1 MCVDRHQWRVLVFRL
16 PHTPTLPGRRGF
28 LLRPVARLPR
38 PRVLSTTRKSAT
50 LCPSPLRVLLIG
62 RGFIA
67 PPGDLR
73 CQNSRASS
81 GKAYDLPAC
90 RPASHRFDT
99 AGYWV
104 SLAQAC
110 STLSPMPYS
119 RFAVRYVRRFYLML
133 PPDPSSLT
141 APLPCW
147 CRPSVRSRWAVLLP
161 VDIHQKVGQYAMP
174 STLVRPA
181 HGRAGRSHRVVSS
194 RLAKGPFR
202 FTYLSFANLH
212 PWGTCGRGLHYS
224 TDPRST
230 TEDKAISSQPLAQDR
245 LIALAYNL
253 AFSPLSFRP
262 RGAHCRAPPRACR
275 SCFEACSRIVC
286 CVISIEL
293 RSYS

>member
-1 MCVDRHQWRVLVFRL
+1 M
-16 PHTPTLPGRRGF
+16 
-28 LLRPVARLPR
+28 
-38 PRVLSTTRKSAT
+38 
-50 LCPSPLRVLLIG
+50 
-62 RGFIA
+62 A

-99 AGYWV
+99 AGYRV

-161 VDIHQKVGQYAMP
+161 VDIHQKVSQYAMP
-174 STLVRPA
+174 STLVSPA
-181 HGRAGRSHRVVSS
+181 HEVPG
-194 RLAKGPFR
+194 
-202 FTYLSFANLH
+202 
-212 PWGTCGRGLHYS
+212 
-224 TDPRST
+224 
-230 TEDKAISSQPLAQDR
+230 
-245 LIALAYNL
+245 ALT
-253 AFSPLSFRP
+253 
-262 RGAHCRAPPRACR
+262 
-275 SCFEACSRIVC
+275 
-286 CVISIEL
+286 
-293 RSYS
+293 

>member
-1 MCVDRHQWRVLVFRL
+1 M
-16 PHTPTLPGRRGF
+16 
-28 LLRPVARLPR
+28 
-38 PRVLSTTRKSAT
+38 
-50 LCPSPLRVLLIG
+50 
-62 RGFIA
+62 A

-99 AGYWV
+99 AGYRV

-161 VDIHQKVGQYAMP
+161 VDIHQKVSQYAMP
-174 STLVRPA
+174 STLQGGAPQQGRWGALEGSRQRP
-181 HGRAGRSHRVVSS
+181 
-194 RLAKGPFR
+194 
-202 FTYLSFANLH
+202 FTVGHFPSANL
-212 PWGTCGRGLHYS
+212 
-224 TDPRST
+224 
-230 TEDKAISSQPLAQDR
+230 ISSIR
-245 LIALAYNL
+245 LGLLPA
-253 AFSPLSFRP
+253 R
-262 RGAHCRAPPRACR
+262 
-275 SCFEACSRIVC
+275 
-286 CVISIEL
+286 L
-293 RSYS
+293 RSAEWS

>member
-1 MCVDRHQWRVLVFRL
+1 MCVDRHKWRVLVSRL
-16 PHTPTLPGRRGF
+16 SHTHTLPGRRGF

-50 LCPSPLRVLLIG
+50 LCPYPLRVLLIG

-99 AGYWV
+99 AGYRV

-110 STLSPMPYS
+110 LTLSPMPYS

-174 STLVRPA
+174 STLADPRAHDVPEGAVHEAFTVSGPAQAVEGLPAEPCGDGEGPGRAQGRRGRPA
-181 HGRAGRSHRVVSS
+181 HLLGSQE
-194 RLAKGPFR
+194 R
-202 FTYLSFANLH
+202 FTKVLT
-212 PWGTCGRGLHYS
+212 GKG
-224 TDPRST
+224 
-230 TEDKAISSQPLAQDR
+230 
-245 LIALAYNL
+245 
-253 AFSPLSFRP
+253 
-262 RGAHCRAPPRACR
+262 
-275 SCFEACSRIVC
+275 
-286 CVISIEL
+286 
-293 RSYS
+293 

>member
-1 MCVDRHQWRVLVFRL
+1 MPDRDRRVCHETGPLLPSLSLLRSVSFSKELELPIPFAGLPTTALPRPTGVAIIVFRLRLPMPAADGSAGIQVEFWSAVCLEPMCVDRHQWRVLISRL

-50 LCPSPLRVLLIG
+50 LCPYPLRVLLIG

-99 AGYWV
+99 AGYRV

-174 STLVRPA
+174 STLVSLATR
-181 HGRAGRSHRVVSS
+181 GR
-194 RLAKGPFR
+194 
-202 FTYLSFANLH
+202 
-212 PWGTCGRGLHYS
+212 
-224 TDPRST
+224 
-230 TEDKAISSQPLAQDR
+230 Q
-245 LIALAYNL
+245 AL
-253 AFSPLSFRP
+253 
-262 RGAHCRAPPRACR
+262 
-275 SCFEACSRIVC
+275 
-286 CVISIEL
+286 
-293 RSYS
+293 